1 MTVFHWLSQIILVHD
16 TPPHAFYIIPDI
28 LTVNRITTAHIFALH
43 SKYRFVYIWNELCA
57 NGDIQSSFLT
67 IWEHYRNRWI
77 IALMNC
83 VHTIPGYSLEVLVCI
98 LTKPFSY
105 LHLLIVFLS
114 AYIAYI
120 AYEFPKE
127 YHVTKVSENWCTT
140 WHKWYAKYVCM
151 IASEWVGVHVIE
163 FTLAHCRKTRGN
175 ELLIWNVCSHVCMAT
190 KVEESS
196 ILPH

>member
-1 MTVFHWLSQIILVHD
+1 MFHYAFSNLWEFSTYKICWNAIILVVLFMTVFHWLSQIILVHD

-83 VHTIPGYSLEVLVCI
+83 VYTIPGYSLEVLVCI

-140 WHKWYAKYVCM
+140 WHKWYAKYVCDC
-151 IASEWVGVHVIE
+151 EWMSG
-163 FTLAHCRKTRGN
+163 
-175 ELLIWNVCSHVCMAT
+175 CSCHRIYAR
-190 KVEESS
+190 S
-196 ILPH
+196 L